1 MMKSFLSLSLAAL
14 VGLTAVA
21 ASATDFEIST
31 SPLST
36 ASYTSDADLET
47 ISGTSVQVSGTIAT
61 DLKDPSKTSGSFSIP
76 VTSLLSGVPM
86 RDEHMAGKD
95 WLNAAEFPN
104 ITFAIKSL
112 ALKGDS
118 VREPEFQFTPA
129 NMPATFL
136 ESISES
142 MSGWRVGRYQVRWE
156 RVTKPADERLVAW
169 QFHNLKFTL
178 NTVERSVAENLNFP
192 MTLWS
197 IQFEFDAVRTQTV
210 AQRNLGLWS
219 AWADRR
225 PVRHLFELY
234 AVLGQSE
241 VDTFHYVRLLPAG
254 EFASFPSREAS
265 AAEVSED
272 LPLFPDGLFRLVN
285 GSSDCVVFRHRK

>member
-21 ASATDFEIST
+21 AQATDFDILKAPDSAV
-31 SPLST
+31 ST

-112 ALKGDS
+112 KLKGDNKALTAGSS
-118 VREPEFQFTPA
+118 VQADATGDFT
-129 NMPATFL
+129 L
-136 ESISES
+136 H
-142 MSGWRVGRYQVRWE
+142 G
-156 RVTKPADERLVAW
+156 VTK
-169 QFHNLKFTL
+169 TI
-178 NTVERSVAENLNFP
+178 T
-192 MTLWS
+192 
-197 IQFEFDAVRTQTV
+197 I
-210 AQRNLGLWS
+210 
-219 AWADRR
+219 
-225 PVRHLFELY
+225 PVRASYREIAAGQVYGLEGNILRIETSFSIKLSDYGVNIPAPLTAKVANEL
-234 AVLGQSE
+234 ALTVKATAKQ
-241 VDTFHYVRLLPAG
+241 
-254 EFASFPSREAS
+254 
-265 AAEVSED
+265 
-272 LPLFPDGLFRLVN
+272 
-285 GSSDCVVFRHRK
+285 K

>member
-21 ASATDFEIST
+21 AQATDFEVST

-112 ALKGDS
+112 KLKGDNKALTAGSS
-118 VREPEFQFTPA
+118 VQADATGDFT
-129 NMPATFL
+129 L
-136 ESISES
+136 H
-142 MSGWRVGRYQVRWE
+142 G
-156 RVTKPADERLVAW
+156 VTK
-169 QFHNLKFTL
+169 TI
-178 NTVERSVAENLNFP
+178 T
-192 MTLWS
+192 
-197 IQFEFDAVRTQTV
+197 I
-210 AQRNLGLWS
+210 
-219 AWADRR
+219 
-225 PVRHLFELY
+225 PVRASYREI
-234 AVLGQSE
+234 AAGQVYGLEGNILRIETSFSIKLSDYG
-241 VDTFHYVRLLPAG
+241 VNIPAG
-254 EFASFPSREAS
+254 LTAKVANELALTVKAT
-265 AAEVSED
+265 A
-272 LPLFPDGLFRLVN
+272 
-285 GSSDCVVFRHRK
+285 KQK

>member
-1 MMKSFLSLSLAAL
+1 MMKSLLSLSLAAL

-21 ASATDFEIST
+21 AQATDFEIST

-112 ALKGDS
+112 KLKGDNKALTAGSS
-118 VREPEFQFTPA
+118 VQADATGDFT
-129 NMPATFL
+129 L
-136 ESISES
+136 H
-142 MSGWRVGRYQVRWE
+142 G
-156 RVTKPADERLVAW
+156 VTK
-169 QFHNLKFTL
+169 TI
-178 NTVERSVAENLNFP
+178 T
-192 MTLWS
+192 
-197 IQFEFDAVRTQTV
+197 I
-210 AQRNLGLWS
+210 
-219 AWADRR
+219 
-225 PVRHLFELY
+225 PVRASYREI
-234 AVLGQSE
+234 AAGQVYGLEGNILRIETSFSIKLSDYG
-241 VDTFHYVRLLPAG
+241 VNIPAG
-254 EFASFPSREAS
+254 LTAKVANELALTVKAT
-265 AAEVSED
+265 A
-272 LPLFPDGLFRLVN
+272 
-285 GSSDCVVFRHRK
+285 KQK

>member
-1 MMKSFLSLSLAAL
+1 MMKSLLSLSLAAL

-21 ASATDFEIST
+21 AQATDFEIST

-112 ALKGDS
+112 KLKGDNKALTAGSS
-118 VREPEFQFTPA
+118 VQADATGDFT
-129 NMPATFL
+129 L
-136 ESISES
+136 H
-142 MSGWRVGRYQVRWE
+142 G
-156 RVTKPADERLVAW
+156 VTK
-169 QFHNLKFTL
+169 TI
-178 NTVERSVAENLNFP
+178 T
-192 MTLWS
+192 
-197 IQFEFDAVRTQTV
+197 I
-210 AQRNLGLWS
+210 
-219 AWADRR
+219 
-225 PVRHLFELY
+225 PVRASYREI
-234 AVLGQSE
+234 AAGQVYGLEGNILRIETSFSIKLSDYG
-241 VDTFHYVRLLPAG
+241 VNIPAG
-254 EFASFPSREAS
+254 LTAKVANELALTIKAT
-265 AAEVSED
+265 A
-272 LPLFPDGLFRLVN
+272 
-285 GSSDCVVFRHRK
+285 KQK

>member
-1 MMKSFLSLSLAAL
+1 MMKSLLSLSLAAL

-21 ASATDFEIST
+21 AQATDFEVST

-112 ALKGDS
+112 ALKGDNKALTAGSS
-118 VREPEFQFTPA
+118 VQADATGDFT
-129 NMPATFL
+129 L
-136 ESISES
+136 H
-142 MSGWRVGRYQVRWE
+142 G
-156 RVTKPADERLVAW
+156 VTK
-169 QFHNLKFTL
+169 TI
-178 NTVERSVAENLNFP
+178 T
-192 MTLWS
+192 
-197 IQFEFDAVRTQTV
+197 I
-210 AQRNLGLWS
+210 
-219 AWADRR
+219 
-225 PVRHLFELY
+225 PVRASYREI
-234 AVLGQSE
+234 AAGQGGHRGHDS
-241 VDTFHYVRLLPAG
+241 VHGA
-254 EFASFPSREAS
+254 
-265 AAEVSED
+265 
-272 LPLFPDGLFRLVN
+272 LFPYGRL
-285 GSSDCVVFRHRK
+285 

>member
-21 ASATDFEIST
+21 AQATDFEIST

-112 ALKGDS
+112 KLKGDNKALTAGSS
-118 VREPEFQFTPA
+118 VQADATGDFT
-129 NMPATFL
+129 L
-136 ESISES
+136 H
-142 MSGWRVGRYQVRWE
+142 G
-156 RVTKPADERLVAW
+156 VTK
-169 QFHNLKFTL
+169 TI
-178 NTVERSVAENLNFP
+178 T
-192 MTLWS
+192 
-197 IQFEFDAVRTQTV
+197 I
-210 AQRNLGLWS
+210 
-219 AWADRR
+219 
-225 PVRHLFELY
+225 PVRASYREI
-234 AVLGQSE
+234 AAGQVYGLEGNILRIETSFSIKLSDYG
-241 VDTFHYVRLLPAG
+241 VNIPAG
-254 EFASFPSREAS
+254 LTAKVANELALTVKAT
-265 AAEVSED
+265 A
-272 LPLFPDGLFRLVN
+272 
-285 GSSDCVVFRHRK
+285 KQK

>member
-1 MMKSFLSLSLAAL
+1 MMKSLLSLSLAAL

-21 ASATDFEIST
+21 AQATDFEVST

-112 ALKGDS
+112 KLKGDNKALTAGSS
-118 VREPEFQFTPA
+118 VQADATGDFT
-129 NMPATFL
+129 L
-136 ESISES
+136 H
-142 MSGWRVGRYQVRWE
+142 G
-156 RVTKPADERLVAW
+156 VTK
-169 QFHNLKFTL
+169 TI
-178 NTVERSVAENLNFP
+178 T
-192 MTLWS
+192 
-197 IQFEFDAVRTQTV
+197 I
-210 AQRNLGLWS
+210 
-219 AWADRR
+219 
-225 PVRHLFELY
+225 PVRASYREI
-234 AVLGQSE
+234 AAGQVYGLEGNILRIETSFSIKLSDYG
-241 VDTFHYVRLLPAG
+241 VNIPAG
-254 EFASFPSREAS
+254 LTAKVANELALTVKAT
-265 AAEVSED
+265 A
-272 LPLFPDGLFRLVN
+272 
-285 GSSDCVVFRHRK
+285 KQK

>member
-1 MMKSFLSLSLAAL
+1 MNQQIDTPATATAGIWRSLQAALCLAATVPVLALTACDGDRSLADSKLQAWI
-14 VGLTAVA
+14 AKHNM
-21 ASATDFEIST
+21 TDQE
-31 SPLST
+31 
-36 ASYTSDADLET
+36 
-47 ISGTSVQVSGTIAT
+47 GTIEFRLT
-61 DLKDPSKTSGSFSIP
+61 DC
-76 VTSLLSGVPM
+76 
-86 RDEHMAGKD
+86 
-95 WLNAAEFPN
+95 AE
-104 ITFAIKSL
+104 SL

-118 VREPEFQFTPA
+118 VREPQFEFTPS

-142 MSGWRVGRYQVRWE
+142 VSGWRLGWYQVRWE
-156 RVTKPADERLVAW
+156 RVTKPTDERLVAW
-169 QFHNLKFTL
+169 QFHNLKFRL

-225 PVRHLFELY
+225 PVRHLFEFY

-272 LPLFPDGLFRLVN
+272 LPVFPDGLFRLVD
-285 GSSDCVVFRHRK
+285 GSSDCAVFRHRK